1 MSYRYVII
9 ALIAICLSGCQTK
22 LPENYGVYC
31 SGKSLQLVNSQKI
44 KFNGNILETITGLA
58 GPSGVEIGAL
68 DYLIV
73 FEKDLNPKQIKLVKL
88 SFQKFGTVQNI
99 MGPQAVETNLWV
111 ASQNI
116 EFDVT
121 PIEGKKNMFK
131 IIPKTRLANGFYAL
145 HYGGLD
151 KLSAM
156 EAANGNNAYDFV
168 IGSKGDYLSH
178 ESQKA
183 VNSASINSEADKL
196 LLEMNK
202 HFNAGNFEGMKEIY
216 RPQGRIL
223 AGPELAEFIKGQK
236 TWKQTA
242 GTVIESEIVTRNITD
257 DTGVFEIETKYSSK
271 GVQKEKLVISKTD
284 GKFIITSLE

>member
-1 MSYRYVII
+1 VLV
-9 ALIAICLSGCQTK
+9 LISIGCSAK
-22 LPENYGVYC
+22 LPDKYGVYC
-31 SGKSLQLVNSQKI
+31 YSKSVQPVNSQKI
-44 KFNGNILETITGLA
+44 KFSGNILETITGLA
-58 GPSGVEIGAL
+58 GPSGVEIDTL
-68 DYLIV
+68 NYLVV

-116 EFDVT
+116 DFDVT
-121 PIEGKKNMFK
+121 PIDGKKDMYK
-131 IIPKTRLANGFYAL
+131 ITPKTRLANGFYAL
-145 HYGGLD
+145 HFGGLD

-156 EAANGNNAYDFV
+156 EAANGNDAYDFV

-183 VNSASINSEADKL
+183 ANSTSINSEADKL
-196 LLEMNK
+196 LAEMNK

-223 AGPELAEFIKGQK
+223 AGSELSEFIKGQK

-242 GTVIESEIVTRNITD
+242 GTVIKSEIVSRNITD
-257 DTGVFEIETKYSSK
+257 DSGVFEIETKYSTK
-271 GVQKEKLVISKTD
+271 GVQKEKLVISKVES
-284 GKFIITSLE
+284 KYVITSLE